1 MSTQIDFLAAV
12 EKVELMKMAVH
23 SYMRKERGGE
33 EVISSSEL
41 IHYIPSAPED
51 NMMYFRM
58 DYRTHS
64 QSSSSLTNV
73 ARAKFT
79 NEAINML
86 VGTGKV
92 QI

>member
-1 MSTQIDFLAAV
+1 MRLFIDFINALH
-12 EKVELMKMAVH
+12 EVELMKIAVH

-64 QSSSSLTNV
+64 QSPSSLANV
-73 ARAKFT
+73 ARVKFT

-86 VGTGKV
+86 VYTGKV

>member
-1 MSTQIDFLAAV
+1 MFTQIDFLAAV

-64 QSSSSLTNV
+64 QPSSSLANV
-73 ARAKFT
+73 ARVKFT

>member
-12 EKVELMKMAVH
+12 EKVELMKLAVH

-41 IHYIPSAPED
+41 VQYIPSAPED
-51 NMMYFRM
+51 NMIYFRM

-64 QSSSSLTNV
+64 QSPSSLTNV
-73 ARAKFT
+73 ARVKFT

-86 VGTGKV
+86 VYTGKV